1 VDCRG
6 FTSFR
11 ARSGAGPEL
20 WSPPSV
26 HAGLTEA
33 ACLATMCRLEELD
46 TIIADEAALNQRET
60 VDALAQAG
68 VELVIA

>member
-1 VDCRG
+1 
-6 FTSFR
+6 
-11 ARSGAGPEL
+11 
-20 WSPPSV
+20 
-26 HAGLTEA
+26 
-33 ACLATMCRLEELD
+33 MCRLEELD